1 MKFRVMRKHS
11 LRLSRDQFK
20 NTIKFAPCVID
31 VCERLSFMTIFKT
44 EILKSLF
51 RQYSQIL
58 KFEY

>member
-1 MKFRVMRKHS
+1 MRKHS

-51 RQYSQIL
+51 KQYSQIL

>member
-31 VCERLSFMTIFKT
+31 VCERLSFFKT

-51 RQYSQIL
+51 KQYSQIL